1 MQNVAELC
9 KDEKIIKEVS
19 KQCLAVCKPKLVGFE
34 IPKHIGLIADTWTPD
49 NDLLTAAM
57 KLKRVPIV
65 AKHKAELDALYSKK

>member
-1 MQNVAELC
+1 MAELC